1 MKKSSNH
8 SNEILCRISN
18 IFHKKF
24 NLFSKNHFFRMG
36 LLIVL
41 TLNTSIVFSSCKE
54 SDKAVLEAYELRIDG
69 KTDQAKEL
77 LLNILEEDS
86 TNATAYFELAR
97 TLNYMNI
104 MGSEEAYQAIQT
116 ALKYDPDN
124 IVYAYYNAKNCFLK
138 AYIAMHQEADN
149 TKDLI
154 NDVCNEFVKV
164 LEMKSNY
171 PEALMYLV
179 EIYGMLPEDM
189 GGDKIKAEEYIQ
201 KLEKLDKFYGAKARL
216 VLLPE
221 GSDMVKYWKNYI
233 AVNSEDCKAL
243 KELGVASL
251 FNDDIDSAKE
261 SFTKAI
267 ALDKSQNVRLL
278 DLSRF
283 HMMKVMQNKDAA
295 GEELPK
301 SKKYIEQYLAS
312 IPEPIVPLK
321 AYALG
326 MLVKIEMFSGN
337 KSESEKLMEEAKALD
352 PYFSRAFGLPSLAMF
367 EPPEKLDHHFGSFF
381 SPY

>member
-8 SNEILCRISN
+8 SNEILCRISQ

-24 NLFSKNHFFRMG
+24 NILPKIHFFRIG
-36 LLIVL
+36 LVIALM
-41 TLNTSIVFSSCKE
+41 LNISTVFSSCQE
-54 SDKAVLEAYELRIDG
+54 TDKAVLEAYELRIQG

-77 LLNILEEDS
+77 LLTILKEDS
-86 TNATAYFELAR
+86 TNAVAHFELAR

-104 MGSEEAYQAIQT
+104 MGSEEASQAIRT

-138 AYIAMHQEADN
+138 AYIAMHQEADD

-154 NDVCNEFVKV
+154 IDVCNEFVKV
-164 LEMKSNY
+164 LEMKSDY

-179 EIYGMLPEDM
+179 EIYGMLPENM
-189 GGDKIKAEEYIQ
+189 GGDKIKAEEYTQ

-216 VLLPE
+216 VLMPE
-221 GSDMVKYWKNYI
+221 STDMVEYWNNYI
-233 AVNSEDCKAL
+233 TENGEDCNVL

-251 FNDDIDSAKE
+251 FSDDITTAEK

-267 ALDKSQNVRLL
+267 ELDETQNIRLL

-283 HMMKVMQNKDAA
+283 HMMKVMQNRDAA
-295 GEELPK
+295 EEELPK
-301 SKKYIEQYLAS
+301 SKEYIDQYLAS
-312 IPEPIVPLK
+312 TPAPIPPLK
-321 AYALG
+321 AYAIG
-326 MLVKIEMFSGN
+326 MMVKIEMFSGN
-337 KSESEKLMEEAKALD
+337 NAESEKLMEEAKSLD
-352 PYFSRAFGLPSLAMF
+352 PYFSLAFGIPSLAQF
-367 EPPEKLDHHFGSFF
+367 EPPDKMDHHFSSFF